1 MSELKRKPKGKP
13 KEVTIVPLEG
23 RMPPQAVDFEE
34 AVLGAILLERD
45 AFGRVSELLSPES
58 FYVPAN
64 QLVYTAMASLALNQH
79 PIDMM
84 TVTEELRRTEQLEQV
99 GGGAYISGLTMKVL
113 STASLEFHALV
124 LSKKALSRRLISFSS
139 EVLKSAYDDTEDV
152 AEQMQRAEGR
162 LFEIAQNNNSR
173 DFTEINALIKEAMNE
188 IQIAANNK
196 EGISGITSG
205 FSGIDELTSGW
216 QRSDLIIIAARPAM
230 GKTAFVVSMAK
241 SMAVDYKIPVAL
253 FNLEM
258 SAVQLFKRLISNVC
272 EIDGQTIK
280 SGRLNDHEWKRLY
293 TNIKQL
299 DSAPLFINDTPSLS
313 VFELRTK
320 ARRLVREHN
329 VQMIIIDYLQLMN
342 ASGMSYGNR
351 EQEISIISRSLK
363 MLAKE
368 LRIPIVALSQLNR
381 GVETRQGDANSKR
394 PQLSDLRESGAIE
407 QDADI
412 VCFIHRPEYYKIYQ
426 DEKTGESLIGMAEFI
441 IGKHR
446 NGPVGDVR
454 LTFKSEYAKFT
465 DYIKTTTRVAA
476 TKTRAAKIGGSKGTR
491 RSGASLDPKAGDV
504 GQLDPL
510 TVPDFNDPLGD
521 IPAVPDSAESTNW

>member
-1 MSELKRKPKGKP
+1 MADFAKRKASSKK
-13 KEVTIVPLEG
+13 KEALIVPLDG

-45 AFGRVSELLSPES
+45 AFGRVSELLTSES
-58 FYVPAN
+58 FYVPAH
-64 QLVYTAMASLALNQH
+64 QLIYTAMSSLALNQH

-84 TVTEELRRTEQLEQV
+84 TVSEELRRTEQLEQV
-99 GGGAYISGLTMKVL
+99 GGAGYVSGLTMKVL

-124 LSKKALSRRLISFSS
+124 LSKKALSRKLISFSS
-139 EVLKSAYDDTEDV
+139 EVLKAAYDDTEDV

-162 LFEIAQNNNSR
+162 LFEIAQNDSSK
-173 DFTEINALIKEAMNE
+173 DFVEINALIKEAMNE
-188 IQIAANNK
+188 IQVAANNK

-205 FSGIDELTSGW
+205 FAAIDEMTSGW

-241 SMAVDYKIPVAL
+241 NMAVDHKIPVAL

-280 SGRLNDHEWKRLY
+280 SGRLDEQEWKRLY

-381 GVETRQGDANSKR
+381 GVEQRQGDANSKR

-412 VCFIHRPEYYKIYQ
+412 VCFIHRPEYYKITE
-426 DEKTGESLIGMAEFI
+426 DEKTGESLKGVSEFI

-454 LTFKSEYAKFT
+454 LSFKSEYAKFT
-465 DYIKTTTRVAA
+465 DYAKSTTRVAL
-476 TKTRAAKIGGSKGTR
+476 TKIRASRIGGAERTELPS
-491 RSGASLDPKAGDV
+491 S
-504 GQLDPL
+504 QDPL
-510 TVPDFNDPLGD
+510 SVPDFNDPMGT
-521 IPAVPDSAESTNW
+521 IPVGNETPDFSGW